1 MDLILNSLLVENE
14 MVGKVGVTK
23 YDLGLDIIYI
33 LCYIDIRFIIGLL
46 VDLEQ

>member
-1 MDLILNSLLVENE
+1 LLVENE

-33 LCYIDIRFIIGLL
+33 LCYIDIRIYYRIISN
-46 VDLEQ
+46 LEQ